1 VTRLLYRIRLYRQQ
15 AEWIDQ
21 VRGIDRVELEP
32 DQDTESERVVLI
44 IGEEEIEPIRRL
56 MIDTSDGDHSKLLLD
71 AFDDQV
77 FFERARLEREANRPR
92 ILRLYIYKRYAPI
105 LDEIRGL
112 HGEALER
119 EERARVHKIVS
130 RITYH
135 LNDEEADHV
144 IEALRRIEDE
154 EAREHLLDAI
164 RDERERDPRIRWLVD
179 ETPGLAEELVM
190 QLSLDWFVRWATH
203 LDPDTDQRAW
213 DIARAAQHAIAET
226 PTEVEAM
233 RSERIGDPDKWPAN
247 TLRAATR
254 VYTEEE
260 GVAPVE
266 ALRRAGFLRG

>member
-1 VTRLLYRIRLYRQQ
+1 VSRLLRLRLYRFH
-15 AEWIDQ
+15 AEWIDRL
-21 VRGIDRVELEP
+21 RGIDRVELEP
-32 DQDTESERVVLI
+32 DQDTRSEHVVLI

-56 MIDTSDGDHSKLLLD
+56 IIDTNDGDHSKLLLD

-77 FFERARLEREANRPR
+77 FFERARLEREANRPK

-112 HGEALER
+112 EGEALVR
-119 EERARVHKIVS
+119 EKRARVQKIVS

-135 LNDEEADHV
+135 LDDEEADFA
-144 IEALRRIEDE
+144 IEALGRIEDE
-154 EAREHLLDAI
+154 EAREHLLGAI
-164 RDERERDPRIRWLVD
+164 RDERERDPRIRWLID
-179 ETPGLAEELVM
+179 ETPGLAEKLVT
-190 QLSLDWFVRWATH
+190 QLGLDWFVRWATDV
-203 LDPDTDQRAW
+203 DPDTDERAW
-213 DIARAAQHAIAET
+213 DIAREAQHAIAET

-260 GVAPVE
+260 GVTPVE
-266 ALRRAGFLRG
+266 ALRRAGFLRA

>member
-1 VTRLLYRIRLYRQQ
+1 MTRLLYRIRLYRQQ
-15 AEWIDQ
+15 AEWIDHL
-21 VRGIDRVELEP
+21 RGVDRVELGP
-32 DQDTESERVVLI
+32 DQDTKSESVVLI

-56 MIDTSDGDHSKLLLD
+56 IVDSDDGDHSTLLLD

-77 FFERARLEREANRPR
+77 FFERARLEREVNRPK
-92 ILRLYIYKRYAPI
+92 ILRLYIYKRYAPV

-112 HGEALER
+112 EGEALQR
-119 EERARVHKIVS
+119 EERARVQKIVS
-130 RITYH
+130 GITYH
-135 LNDEEADHV
+135 LNDAEADHV
-144 IEALRRIEDE
+144 IEALSRIDDE

-179 ETPGLAEELVM
+179 ETPGLAAELAM
-190 QLSLDWFVRWATH
+190 QLGLAWFVRWATD
-203 LDPDTDQRAW
+203 LDPDTDERAW
-213 DIARAAQHAIAET
+213 DIARAAQHAIAST

-260 GVAPVE
+260 GVTPVE
-266 ALRRAGFLRG
+266 ALRRAGFLRA